1 MEPIADH
8 SSADAAPID
17 QLVDV
22 VVPVH
27 NESHVIE
34 ERIGTLH
41 TYLAEWFPF
50 DWRITIAD
58 NGSTDDTAQRAVA
71 LAVELPHVHTF
82 HLEGSGRGRAIR
94 AAWSM
99 SPADVVVYM
108 DVDLSTDLA
117 ALLPL
122 VAPLVSGH
130 SDLAIGSRL
139 APGARVVRRPLREI
153 LSRGYNLLLRVVLN
167 PRVDD
172 AQCGFKAI
180 RADAARAVLPQVQDD
195 NWFFDTELLVQARSA
210 GLRIIEIPVRW
221 TDDLDSRVAIVPTA
235 IEDLRGIARLAAA
248 KLRRA
253 APRP

>member
-1 MEPIADH
+1 
-8 SSADAAPID
+8 
-17 QLVDV
+17 
-22 VVPVH
+22 
-27 NESHVIE
+27 
-34 ERIGTLH
+34 
-41 TYLAEWFPF
+41 
-50 DWRITIAD
+50 
-58 NGSTDDTAQRAVA
+58 
-71 LAVELPHVHTF
+71 
-82 HLEGSGRGRAIR
+82 
-94 AAWSM
+94 M

-195 NWFFDTELLVQARSA
+195 NWFFDTELLVRARSA